1 MNLHEANNIHF
12 IGIGGV
18 GISALAR
25 LMLFE
30 GKKVSGTNDNES
42 KETLDGLREQGVE
55 ISLDTDPEN
64 LPKADVYIYSD
75 AWLTLN
81 QKILEEAKKIGP
93 TFSYFEALGEFANDY
108 ELIAVSGTHG
118 KTTTAAMLI
127 DVFEEAGLDPMGIV
141 GSLRGKTKSNF
152 RAGKGKYFI
161 VEADEYLRHF
171 LNFHPK
177 HLIITNIEE
186 DHLDY
191 YKDLADIQNAFNE
204 LAKRVP
210 EDGFIICDPNNGNV
224 KKVLEGISGKIIDYT
239 KFLDTHLNLKVPGEH
254 NRKNASAVFGLA
266 RSLGANLEEIKNGLE
281 NFSGTWRRFEYKGKT
296 KSGALVYDDYAHHP
310 SEIRATLQAT
320 REKFP
325 DKKIIL
331 VFQPHLYSRTKLLFD
346 NFAEALLEAD
356 RVLLAPIYAAREAFD
371 PSISHEMLAREIRK
385 KNGNAEAKENFEGI
399 RQELEN
405 TPPNTVIITMGA
417 GNIYEIG
424 ESLATEENK
433 E

>member
-204 LAKRVP
+204 LAKRGP

-224 KKVLEGISGKIIDYT
+224 
-239 KFLDTHLNLKVPGEH
+239 
-254 NRKNASAVFGLA
+254 
-266 RSLGANLEEIKNGLE
+266 
-281 NFSGTWRRFEYKGKT
+281 
-296 KSGALVYDDYAHHP
+296 
-310 SEIRATLQAT
+310 
-320 REKFP
+320 
-325 DKKIIL
+325 
-331 VFQPHLYSRTKLLFD
+331 
-346 NFAEALLEAD
+346 
-356 RVLLAPIYAAREAFD
+356 
-371 PSISHEMLAREIRK
+371 
-385 KNGNAEAKENFEGI
+385 
-399 RQELEN
+399 
-405 TPPNTVIITMGA
+405 
-417 GNIYEIG
+417 
-424 ESLATEENK
+424 
-433 E
+433 